1 VKADDEP
8 ELDAREDDRVKFH
21 AHFHSDGL
29 VVRGP
34 ASLDDAW
41 ADVLGHR
48 RRPVWCRSPF
58 LQANVLPLISMAQI
72 VP

>member
-1 VKADDEP
+1 
-8 ELDAREDDRVKFH
+8 
-21 AHFHSDGL
+21 